1 MGKNFMLLFNKVNGR
16 IFGSRKVIKMTSAV
30 GGVNYGFSN
39 YNRVTHSRQ
48 NTIQK
53 IATGQNYPNAASG
66 ASELAYIARLTS
78 NIGATSQSIS
88 NNQNISSA
96 INIAAGAT
104 KNTIDGISTLRKH
117 VINAMNDSNG
127 SFDRQAIQ
135 KEINHIVSQINS
147 NAYVEYNGKR
157 LLDGSRSGL
166 TFAGI
171 DGYEEFQAGDIR
183 TSTLGLT
190 DDQGNVTIDVSTME
204 ASAASLKII
213 DRAAAL
219 VGDIYDGVH
228 LLGDY
233 VSGDAESALDVAT
246 TLGAQSQRLEMQNAN
261 YEVMKANQEGTLSAI
276 NDTDIAVQ
284 FSELHTQ
291 QVLEQLALFGMKLF
305 NLHHRQNIDPLFP

>member
-1 MGKNFMLLFNKVNGR
+1 MLLFNKINGR
-16 IFGSRKVIKMTSAV
+16 IFGSRKVIKMTTAV
-30 GGVNYGFSN
+30 GGVNYGLSN

-53 IATGQNYPNAASG
+53 IATGQNYPNAASV
-66 ASELAYIARLTS
+66 ASEFAYVARLTS

-96 INIAAGAT
+96 INIASGAT
-104 KNTIDGISTLRKH
+104 KNTIEGISKLREH

-127 SFDRQAIQ
+127 SFDRRAIQ
-135 KEINHIVSQINS
+135 KEVNHIVSQINA

-157 LLDGSRSGL
+157 LLDGSQSGL
-166 TFAGI
+166 MFAGI
-171 DGYEEFQAGDIR
+171 DGYEDFQAGDIR

-204 ASAASLKII
+204 TSAASLKII

-233 VSGDAESALDVAT
+233 VTSDADFENALDVET
-246 TLGAQSQRLEMQNAN
+246 TLGAQLQRLEMQNAN
-261 YEVMKANQEGTLSAI
+261 YEVMKENQEGTLSSI

-284 FSELHTQ
+284 VSELHTK

-305 NLHHRQNIDPLFP
+305 DLHRRQNIDPLLP